1 MVKNMNTF
9 LYTIHMN
16 TERAYSILDA
26 RPGLTPAQLKKKY
39 YKKAL
44 QCHPDKQGDPEVFRQ
59 VQEAYEF
66 LSQQKDPVL
75 PSLFQSS
82 IDYILSTMDASTL
95 LSLYVLLMDFQELI
109 PPIVFHEIESRMP
122 PLLVIHPT
130 LADLINQH
138 VYLYTYHEK
147 RYSIPMWHH
156 ELVYDQFIVLC
167 RPDVQLDE
175 DNNLIYEVHATV
187 QDVFEHGLWIEDL
200 QVRVEAKE
208 LRLVPF
214 QIYEVKGTIPRIQ
227 DDIYSVEDTG
237 MFILHIFLMD
247 R

>member
-1 MVKNMNTF
+1 
-9 LYTIHMN
+9 MN

-26 RPGLTPAQLKKKY
+26 HPGLTPAQLKKKY

-44 QCHPDKQGDPEVFRQ
+44 QCHPDKQGDPEAFRQ

-66 LSQQKDPVL
+66 LSQQKDPIL

-82 IDYILSTMDASTL
+82 INYVLSTMDASTL

-237 MFILHIFLMD
+237 MFILHIFLT
-247 R
+247 